1 MNLNLKCLILKKKQ
15 TQQNTAYS
23 KTGKLLKGNDLSDH

>member
-1 MNLNLKCLILKKKQ
+1 MNLNLKFLILKKK
-15 TQQNTAYS
+15 TQQNTVYS